1 MTGFCKHTRI
11 TNHFVHGKTKYIQA
25 LGTESRIEE
34 RIQAPVLVTET
45 IVPSQREVRRRTSE
59 YHTVGRRVR
68 TSGNTSIRGII
79 GIVPVGINTRPTI
92 AIEGADGFALGNDV
106 GTVIANARHHTA
118 IETRFLCGK
127 LHHLVL
133 QVSTIDRSAPIK
145 IVGRKHVG
153 TDGKVNPPIGDF
165 PGINQIGSTSQIV
178 RQTSRKQGVGR
189 TLVEIVKTQGQTIVP
204 QAQIET
210 DIELVGFLPLDVR
223 SGQCVLPITCHTGI
237 ATEIGRGLT
246 HQGQGRIRSNVLITN
261 HPIAGT
267 KFQMIDDIPIRFHEL
282 LIGSRPGKSNR
293 REIAPLVIGKSAGAI
308 GTERTRNH
316 VSIIVVIDD
325 TTYSREH
332 RPIRIAIGGISGKC
346 IVHIP
351 PTYGLHLNVL
361 SIDTH
366 RAGIA
371 GGGFPYGGSG
381 QVMLVIPN
389 FVVSKVIGRLEQDTL
404 RIAIAHAIATIAID
418 FQW

>member
-1 MTGFCKHTRI
+1 
-11 TNHFVHGKTKYIQA
+11 
-25 LGTESRIEE
+25 
-34 RIQAPVLVTET
+34 
-45 IVPSQREVRRRTSE
+45 
-59 YHTVGRRVR
+59 
-68 TSGNTSIRGII
+68 
-79 GIVPVGINTRPTI
+79 
-92 AIEGADGFALGNDV
+92 
-106 GTVIANARHHTA
+106 
-118 IETRFLCGK
+118 
-127 LHHLVL
+127 
-133 QVSTIDRSAPIK
+133 
-145 IVGRKHVG
+145 
-153 TDGKVNPPIGDF
+153 
-165 PGINQIGSTSQIV
+165 
-178 RQTSRKQGVGR
+178 
-189 TLVEIVKTQGQTIVP
+189 
-204 QAQIET
+204 
-210 DIELVGFLPLDVR
+210 
-223 SGQCVLPITCHTGI
+223 
-237 ATEIGRGLT
+237 
-246 HQGQGRIRSNVLITN
+246 
-261 HPIAGT
+261 
-267 KFQMIDDIPIRFHEL
+267 MIDDIPIRFHEL

-332 RPIRIAIGGISGKC
+332 RPIRIAIGSIAGKR

-351 PTYGLHLNVL
+351 PAHRFHLDVL
-361 SIDTH
+361 SADTH